1 MLSAEQFV
9 ASKALGESEWLAARR
24 TGVTATQVAKGA
36 TPSGRREVVE
46 QYFEDFSAFDN
57 PAMKFGRDQEPALSM
72 WVKEHH
78 GGVMPNDWL
87 IRHAE
92 DGLALATPDGINLIH
107 TVISEVKTTGKDWG
121 TVEKIP
127 IAYKRQVQ
135 WQLYVTG
142 AERCVF
148 AWMLRA
154 EVDGRM
160 VPGWFEPK
168 SGTILRDEEMIAD
181 LKLAA
186 TILWSE
192 IQTKGEV

>member
-1 MLSAEQFV
+1 MLSADQFV
-9 ASKALGESEWLAARR
+9 ASKALGEVEWLAARR
-24 TGVTATQVAKGA
+24 TGVTATQVAKAA
-36 TPSGRREVVE
+36 TPSGRKEVVE
-46 QYFEDFSAFDN
+46 KYFEAFSTFDN
-57 PAMKFGRDQEPALSM
+57 PAMEFGRDQETALSM

-78 GGVMPNDWL
+78 GGIMPNDWL
-87 IRHAE
+87 IRHYG
-92 DGLALATPDGINLIH
+92 DSLALATPDGISLSHNR
-107 TVISEVKTTGKDWG
+107 ISEVKTTGKDWG
-121 TVEKIP
+121 SVDKIP

-142 AERCVF
+142 ADECVF

-168 SGTILRDEEMIAD
+168 SDIIGRDEVMITN

-186 TILWSE
+186 TMLWAE
-192 IQTKGEV
+192 IQAQGEN